1 MSRAPV
7 LVLRFAAGPRVRVRH
22 RLPLVLALVVAG
34 CDALLTSAPEA
45 GDVMDGP
52 IDGLTAPE
60 LAAFAAGDAQFE
72 RRFTATTGL
81 GPIFNNVSCGACH
94 PGDGRGRAEPEFFN
108 IVMRVNLA
116 ELAVSNPRDE
126 KGRLFEFDAPVL
138 QRRALPGAEPHP
150 VPPQTSVSQRLPPPV
165 FGLGL
170 IEAIP
175 DEAILVHADP
185 DDADGDGVSGRPHWV
200 TPPPWVP
207 STEPGAGTGAGG
219 SQALGRFTRKA
230 RASTIFEQVTDAYH
244 KDMGIT
250 SEFLAVEN
258 VNRMASTPTIA
269 FDRVPD
275 PEVTAEEIQQVVFY
289 LRTLAPPAPGAM
301 TPRRL
306 EGEALFGEVGC
317 ADCHVPELRT
327 GPHRVTALADRSVA
341 LYSDLLLHDM
351 GDVLADGVPDADARA
366 REWRTA
372 PLWGLRVMRDFL
384 DGDGFLL
391 HDGRARSVEEA
402 ILLHGGEAQRS
413 RDAFAELDPAARA
426 ALLDFVESR

>member
-1 MSRAPV
+1 M
-7 LVLRFAAGPRVRVRH
+7 
-22 RLPLVLALVVAG
+22 RL
-34 CDALLTSAPEA
+34 
-45 GDVMDGP
+45 
-52 IDGLTAPE
+52 
-60 LAAFAAGDAQFE
+60 
-72 RRFTATTGL
+72 
-81 GPIFNNVSCGACH
+81 
-94 PGDGRGRAEPEFFN
+94 
-108 IVMRVNLA
+108 NLA
-116 ELAVSNPRDE
+116 ELAALKPRDE
-126 KGRLFEFDAPVL
+126 QGRRFEFDAPVL

-150 VPPQTSVSQRLPPPV
+150 VPPRLSISRRLPPPV

-175 DEAILVHADP
+175 DAAILAHADV
-185 DDADGDGVSGRPHWV
+185 DDADGDGVTGRPHWV

-207 STEPGAGTGAGG
+207 STEPGSGGT
-219 SQALGRFTRKA
+219 QELGRFTRKA

-244 KDMGIT
+244 KDMGVT

-289 LRTLAPPAPGAM
+289 LRTLAPPAPGEL
-301 TPRRL
+301 TLRRR
-306 EGEALFGEVGC
+306 EGEALFGEIGC
-317 ADCHVPELRT
+317 AVCHVPELRA
-327 GPHRVTALADRSVA
+327 GPHRVAALSDRAVP

-351 GDVLADGVPDADARA
+351 GEALADGVPDADASA
-366 REWRTA
+366 SEWRTA

-384 DGDGFLL
+384 NGDAFLL

-402 ILLHGGEAQRS
+402 ILLHGGEAQRA
-413 RDAFAELDPAARA
+413 RDAFTGLDAAGRA